1 MYTAVN
7 IILDTRLKTEQILKF
22 HIEKI
27 ESNFSV
33 ISGNFF
39 IFYLS
44 AEYYDSR
51 ADSVSLEELQ
61 RQAVCKKCLSESHP
75 LLCGWLSASHPYQN
89 EWACM
94 RQSPFEG
101 FKMCQSASHP
111 SQSKWACP
119 PPTSAACLNVS
130 ACLPPLPPVSTCL
143 SAFHPCPN
151 IAPRPILGQL

>member
-1 MYTAVN
+1 MYTAIN
-7 IILDTRLKTEQILKF
+7 PWYTFKNRANS
-22 HIEKI
+22 KI
-27 ESNFSV
+27 PYRKNRKQFQRYFRK
-33 ISGNFF
+33 NFF
-39 IFYLS
+39 FYLS
-44 AEYYDSR
+44 AEFYDSR

-143 SAFHPCPN
+143 SASHPCPN